1 MTPRIPSQHRAIKKS
16 PLGPDACDQIDV
28 AHNRINE
35 VSGQK
40 ADDRNFRS
48 ANDMNSKALTKGDQR
63 RILPHWTRRCNKY
76 ILKEFD
82 LAPKYGVYCLPV
94 NSDSGRAYYVRLNEE
109 ETTASPEDDSP
120 SAVRV
125 TRSSAKKMEEE
136 EGVPFLSN
144 HDIRSRSKS
153 SKGSKREPPVIRWYR
168 NKDGKI
174 PDPNQKRKLPKSKE
188 RNGQKYEARLRHRIN
203 WFVPRFAHTRRVEI
217 RKEHGVWVAVCECL
231 NYIRNQ
237 KACRHVYA
245 ILRRYPK
252 LTDATIRHWN
262 IYHRDF
268 LKDDEE
274 LTKKMKKIRDE
285 TVLSGVPVEIEDLV
299 TEGKGR
305 QDIEF
310 YEEAL
315 GVPVLKGPSYW
326 TEVKGYK
333 AFPDMAPRVGGFGV
347 SHETGLS
354 ERQEMLNQGPDS
366 VDVDLD
372 DSDPTDFFVAEDG
385 EEEEETEEVS
395 NEPVDRERVWN
406 GCFTMFEGLCN
417 DIRTKEQYD
426 RLHRVLTE
434 QRLQV
439 AEENAPA
446 ESTHNPAGM
455 ATLPS
460 VETNRTE
467 KRKTKSGSPE
477 AKGEK
482 KRRR

>member
-1 MTPRIPSQHRAIKKS
+1 MTSSTIPMTDISM
-16 PLGPDACDQIDV
+16 V
-28 AHNRINE
+28 
-35 VSGQK
+35 V
-40 ADDRNFRS
+40 
-48 ANDMNSKALTKGDQR
+48 DMGIMAAALPPQ
-63 RILPHWTRRCNKY
+63 
-76 ILKEFD
+76 
-82 LAPKYGVYCLPV
+82 
-94 NSDSGRAYYVRLNEE
+94 
-109 ETTASPEDDSP
+109 ETTMILHNDRCIQS
-120 SAVRV
+120 
-125 TRSSAKKMEEE
+125 TM
-136 EGVPFLSN
+136 LHNSN
-144 HDIRSRSKS
+144 CSIIQTMTSM
-153 SKGSKREPPVIRWYR
+153 ILL
-168 NKDGKI
+168 
-174 PDPNQKRKLPKSKE
+174 QKRS
-188 RNGQKYEARLRHRIN
+188 
-203 WFVPRFAHTRRVEI
+203 
-217 RKEHGVWVAVCECL
+217 
-231 NYIRNQ
+231 
-237 KACRHVYA
+237 YA
-245 ILRRYPK
+245 
-252 LTDATIRHWN
+252 
-262 IYHRDF
+262 
-268 LKDDEE
+268 
-274 LTKKMKKIRDE
+274 TKKMQKIRDE
-285 TVLSGVPVEIEDLV
+285 TALSGVPVEIEDLV

-354 ERQEMLNQGPDS
+354 ERQELNQGPDS

-385 EEEEETEEVS
+385 EEEEETEEEVS

-446 ESTHNPAGM
+446 VSTHNPAGM

-467 KRKTKSGSPE
+467 KRKTKFGSPE

-482 KRRR
+482 KRRK